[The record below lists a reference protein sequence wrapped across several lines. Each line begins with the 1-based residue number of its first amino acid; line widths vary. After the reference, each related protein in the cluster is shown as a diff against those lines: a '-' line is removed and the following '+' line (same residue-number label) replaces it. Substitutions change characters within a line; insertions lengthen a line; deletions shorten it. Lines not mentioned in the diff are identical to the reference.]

1 MLKVPVRRASNLRA
15 PVTSFV
21 GREPD
26 LERIDELLATARLV
40 TLVGPGGAG
49 KTRLAGEALARWVD
63 RVDGGVWMVEL
74 APVTAE
80 VEIVPAALAA
90 LGLREG
96 AVLDRPGATL
106 RDGLER
112 LIDALFDRDTI
123 LFLDNCE
130 HLIGAAAA
138 LADTLL
144 GACPGLRIVATSR
157 EPLAIA
163 GENLVPVTPLGD
175 DPAVELFLD
184 RARAVSPGFALTPAV
199 AEICRR
205 LDGLPLAI
213 ELAAARLRTMPV
225 EQIAARLDD
234 RFRLLTGGSRAALP
248 RHRTL
253 RAVVDW
259 SWGLLDSDERVLARR
274 LAVFQAG
281 ATEESAAAVCG
292 VDDAL
297 DGLTALAERSLVVP
311 GPRYRMLETIR
322 EYALEKLEEAGEVEA
337 TRTAHA
343 QWFGALVD
351 RAEPQLRGSEQR
363 YWFRRLQAE
372 KDDVIAALRWLGD
385 SGDPRAALHLAVD
398 LIWFWVL
405 SGSPEEAMAWISF
418 ALAVPGETDP
428 IDRLIAEGITQIAA
442 VTQNHAA
449 GGDALD
455 DLAQRVEATT
465 RATTR

>member
-1 MLKVPVRRASNLRA
+1 MSTAACGWSSSRRSPPRSRSCPPRWPRSACARA
-15 PVTSFV
+15 PCS
-21 GREPD
+21 
-26 LERIDELLATARLV
+26 TAR
-40 TLVGPGGAG
+40 
-49 KTRLAGEALARWVD
+49 AR
-63 RVDGGVWMVEL
+63 RS
-74 APVTAE
+74 
-80 VEIVPAALAA
+80 
-90 LGLREG
+90 
-96 AVLDRPGATL
+96 

-112 LIDALFDRDTI
+112 LIDALFDRETI
-123 LFLDNCE
+123 LCLDNCE

-184 RARAVSPGFALTPAV
+184 RARAVSPGFAPTPAV

-259 SWGLLDSDERVLARR
+259 SWGLLDEDERVLARR

-297 DGLTALAERSLVVP
+297 DGLTALAERSLVVA

-343 QWFGALVD
+343 QLVR
-351 RAEPQLRGSEQR
+351 RARRPRRARSCAAPSSATGSAACR
-363 YWFRRLQAE
+363 PRR
-372 KDDVIAALRWLGD
+372 
-385 SGDPRAALHLAVD
+385 
-398 LIWFWVL
+398 
-405 SGSPEEAMAWISF
+405 
-418 ALAVPGETDP
+418 
-428 IDRLIAEGITQIAA
+428 
-442 VTQNHAA
+442 
-449 GGDALD
+449 
-455 DLAQRVEATT
+455 TT
-465 RATTR
+465 